1 MTQPVNTFIL
11 HTSYFMSYTFSLP
24 SSYHFIFNF
33 FPFLICFPQKRL
45 NFVGCKKL
53 RRQKMESQNV
63 KDTVKQIFTE
73 YLNANGHRKT
83 PERYAILDTIYS
95 IEGHFD
101 IDTLYSLMADQENF
115 RVSRATLYNTIIL
128 LINARLVIKHQF
140 GNSSQYEK
148 SYNRDTH
155 HHQICTQCGKV
166 TEFQNEELQH
176 AIGNTKLSRFSL
188 SHYSLYLYGLCSK
201 CDRANK
207 RKKKSNNHKKE
218 K

>member
-1 MTQPVNTFIL
+1 
-11 HTSYFMSYTFSLP
+11 
-24 SSYHFIFNF
+24 
-33 FPFLICFPQKRL
+33 
-45 NFVGCKKL
+45 
-53 RRQKMESQNV
+53 MEDKNV
-63 KDTVKQIFTE
+63 KETVRQIFTE
-73 YLNANGHRKT
+73 YLTANGHRKT

-95 IEGHFD
+95 IDGHFD

-148 SYNRDTH
+148 CYNRDTH
-155 HHQICTQCGKV
+155 HHQIC
-166 TEFQNEELQH
+166 
-176 AIGNTKLSRFSL
+176 SRFTL

-201 CDRANK
+201 CERAN
-207 RKKKSNNHKKE
+207 RKKKNSNQPQHKKE

>member
-1 MTQPVNTFIL
+1 
-11 HTSYFMSYTFSLP
+11 
-24 SSYHFIFNF
+24 
-33 FPFLICFPQKRL
+33 
-45 NFVGCKKL
+45 
-53 RRQKMESQNV
+53 MESQKV

-95 IEGHFD
+95 IDGHFD

-166 TEFQNEELQH
+166 TEFQNEELQQ